1 MRFFKTLHFLSV
13 DVVLGACLF
22 QCLLTTIFLPGQCP
36 PLMVILALA
45 FSVWIIYLIDRL
57 IDNQKPILNSS
68 IHDFHRRHIFKIKCL
83 IVGNFLILL
92 SIIIHLPKYLII
104 HGILIGFLIIAYWA
118 LLIYGFFDR
127 IKFIKEISTAIIY
140 STGIFLYVYLN
151 EWEAPFVLLI
161 LMTFLFFLLALQNL
175 VLFTL
180 LANSGLKEDFILKG
194 IEGVFVCLWLAIL
207 FFSHLSVFMLLPFL
221 ITFVIH
227 LWIHYIS
234 KNKQWAWLGEV
245 AFFIPLFYYLYA
257 IIST

>member
-1 MRFFKTLHFLSV
+1 MIVLKVLHLQFF
-13 DVVLGACLF
+13 
-22 QCLLTTIFLPGQCP
+22 
-36 PLMVILALA
+36 
-45 FSVWIIYLIDRL
+45 RL
-57 IDNQKPILNSS
+57 
-68 IHDFHRRHIFKIKCL
+68 
-83 IVGNFLILL
+83 
-92 SIIIHLPKYLII
+92 
-104 HGILIGFLIIAYWA
+104 
-118 LLIYGFFDR
+118 
-127 IKFIKEISTAIIY
+127 
-140 STGIFLYVYLN
+140 IFLYVYLN

-227 LWIHYIS
+227 LLIHYIS
-234 KNKQWAWLGEV
+234 KNKQCAWLCEV
-245 AFFIPLFYYLYA
+245 AFFSPLFYYLYA